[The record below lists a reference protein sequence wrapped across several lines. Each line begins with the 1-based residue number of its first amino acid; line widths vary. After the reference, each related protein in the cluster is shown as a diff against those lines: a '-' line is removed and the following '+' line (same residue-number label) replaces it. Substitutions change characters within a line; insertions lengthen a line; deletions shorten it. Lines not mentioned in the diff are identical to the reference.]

1 MNRVAVDLGIVNI
14 VVTHAKKFEPAIGSR
29 QHNIDDVYISGS
41 VGLIRPFDPRTCL
54 LGDVSLSSSSVSD
67 ICVDMSSDELN
78 DTSVVFQKRVVVDRK
93 TVTSWS
99 RTGLVTHFS
108 LIYWAVGM
116 ALIYFPLLHQIA

>member
-1 MNRVAVDLGIVNI
+1 MAFVYTAITSFDLFI
-14 VVTHAKKFEPAIGSR
+14 FEALLFGEYHPGLAS
-29 QHNIDDVYISGS
+29 ND
-41 VGLIRPFDPRTCL
+41 LIRSFDPRTCL

-78 DTSVVFQKRVVVDRK
+78 DTFVVFQKRVAVDRK